1 MLSVSLFRI
10 FARFFEKT
18 FDFNYSLNETTTM
31 KQKQQSKQLLRF
43 RRWTHKSY
51 SIFNTLGKTVTIG
64 TLAAVMVAQASTQV
78 FGQTDQNHIFT
89 TDSVNRMSEV
99 EVDGVKSELLMPL
112 VDAITVFSAQEIQRA
127 GVQNLQDLLQFVQ
140 GLDLKTRGNEG
151 VQADISYRGSTF
163 DQIAILIN
171 GINYTDPQTG
181 HHNLNIP
188 IIFSEIERIEILKG
202 PGAWSAG
209 TIAFASAI
217 NIIYKE
223 KPTGSNVKV
232 VIGEHHYSLWELSL
246 RYSKNKFYIM
256 AGVNNS
262 LSSGYAKNTDFD
274 ITQFY
279 TFAGYKDQKFGDL
292 KFQVGFAA
300 KDFGANS
307 FYSLKYKDQY
317 EETRAFISSLQYEK
331 NWKSWRTSAS
341 VYYRQHHDMFQLF
354 RFDAPSWYTGDNYHL
369 TNVLGGNY
377 QLAKGSK
384 IGLTTISI
392 DARSESILS
401 TNLGDLLNNPRF
413 DYYAQDTIFKKG
425 KNRTHFSVSLSHKFF
440 IKKWIVTLGIMES
453 GNNDFGFKTY
463 GGTNI
468 EYRIRPKAVISFYI
482 NNSYRLPTYTDLF
495 YSSPTQIGNPHLKPE
510 QTLNTEVCYHQTI
523 KEFTFTGGVFY
534 KYGFQLI
541 DWVKL
546 PTEEKWHSENL
557 QNIATFGYDLSLI
570 YSPSKGFIKKV
581 KIDYTYLNITPFE
594 TVYQSL
600 YVTDYLKH
608 QVNLSL
614 HHTIYKR
621 LSAQWQ
627 FCFNDRNG
635 TYIDKITLEEH
646 PYPTVLISHL
656 KVNYEK
662 EKYQIFIEISN
673 LFNEVYFDYPNIFA
687 PGRWCK
693 AGVILAL

>member
-1 MLSVSLFRI
+1 M
-10 FARFFEKT
+10 EQK
-18 FDFNYSLNETTTM
+18 
-31 KQKQQSKQLLRF
+31 KQSNRLLRF
-43 RRWTHKSY
+43 RRWAHKSY

-64 TLAAVMVAQASTQV
+64 TLAAVMVSNASTQV
-78 FGQTDQNHIFT
+78 FGQSGHNPSFT
-89 TDSVNRMSEV
+89 TDSVNKMSEV
-99 EVDGVKSELLMPL
+99 KVDGIKAELLMPL

-209 TIAFASAI
+209 SIAFAGAI

-223 KPTGSNVKV
+223 KPTGSNIKLV
-232 VIGEHHYSLWELSL
+232 VGDHHYANGEATL
-246 RYSKNKFYIM
+246 RYTKNKFYVM
-256 AGVNNS
+256 AGINKS
-262 LSSGYAKNTDFD
+262 ISTGYTDNTDFD

-279 TFAGYKDQKFGDL
+279 TFAGYKDRKLGDL
-292 KFQVGFAA
+292 KFQLGFAA

-317 EETRAFISSLQYEK
+317 EETRALMSSLQYEK
-331 NWKSWRTSAS
+331 NWKNWRTTAS
-341 VYYRQHHDMFQLF
+341 VYYRQHHDRFQLF
-354 RFDAPSWYTGDNYHL
+354 RYDAPSWYTADNNHL
-369 TNVLGGNY
+369 THVLGGNY

-401 TNLGDLLNNPRF
+401 TNLGDLLTNPRF
-413 DYYAQDTIFKKG
+413 DFYAQDTIFKKG
-425 KNRTHFSVSLSHKFF
+425 KNRNHFSVSLSHRFF
-440 IKKWIVTLGIMES
+440 IKKWVLTLGIMES
-453 GNNDFGFKTY
+453 GNNDYGFKTY
-463 GGTNI
+463 GGANI
-468 EYRIRPKAVISFYI
+468 EYRIKPKAILNFYI
-482 NNSYRLPTYTDLF
+482 NNSYRLPTFTDLY
-495 YSSPTQIGNPHLKPE
+495 YSSPSQLGNPSLKPE
-510 QTLNTEVCYHQTI
+510 QSLNTEISYHQTF
-523 KEFTFTGGVFY
+523 KGFTFEGGVFY

-557 QNIATFGYDLSLI
+557 QNISTLGYDLSLT
-570 YSPSKGFIKKV
+570 YAPLKGFIKK
-581 KIDYTYLNITPFE
+581 ININYTYLDITPIE
-594 TVYQSL
+594 SEYQSL

-608 QVNLSL
+608 QVNLSIN
-614 HHTIYKR
+614 HTIYKR
-621 LSAQWQ
+621 FSAQWL
-627 FCFNDRNG
+627 FSFNDRNG
-635 TYIDKITLEEH
+635 KYTDKITLEEH
-646 PYPTVLISHL
+646 PYPNVLISHL

-662 EKYQIFIEISN
+662 EKYQVFLEVSN
-673 LFNEVYFDYPNIFA
+673 LFNVEYFDYPNIIA
-687 PGRWCK
+687 PGRWVK
-693 AGVILAL
+693 AGISLHL

>member
-1 MLSVSLFRI
+1 M
-10 FARFFEKT
+10 EQK
-18 FDFNYSLNETTTM
+18 
-31 KQKQQSKQLLRF
+31 KQSNRLLRF
-43 RRWTHKSY
+43 RRWAHKSY

-64 TLAAVMVAQASTQV
+64 TLAAVMVSNASTQV
-78 FGQTDQNHIFT
+78 FGQSNHNPIFT
-89 TDSVNRMSEV
+89 TDSVNKMSEV
-99 EVDGVKSELLMPL
+99 KVDGIKAELLMPL

-209 TIAFASAI
+209 SIAFAGAI

-223 KPTGSNVKV
+223 KPTGSNIKLV
-232 VIGEHHYSLWELSL
+232 VGDHHYANGEATL
-246 RYSKNKFYIM
+246 RYTKNKFYVM
-256 AGVNNS
+256 AGINKS
-262 LSSGYAKNTDFD
+262 ISTGYTDNTDFD

-279 TFAGYKDQKFGDL
+279 TFAGYKDRKLGDL
-292 KFQVGFAA
+292 KFQLGFAA

-317 EETRAFISSLQYEK
+317 EETRALISSLHYEK
-331 NWKSWRTSAS
+331 NWKNWRATAS
-341 VYYRQHHDMFQLF
+341 VYYRQHHDRFQLF
-354 RFDAPSWYTGDNYHL
+354 RYNAPSWYTADNNHL
-369 TNVLGGNY
+369 THVLGGNY

-401 TNLGDLLNNPRF
+401 TNLGDLLTNPRF
-413 DYYAQDTIFKKG
+413 DIYTQDTIFKKG
-425 KNRTHFSVSLSHKFF
+425 KNRIHFSVSLSHRFF
-440 IKKWIVTLGIMES
+440 IKKWVLTLGIMES
-453 GNNDFGFKTY
+453 GNNDYGFKTY
-463 GGTNI
+463 GGANI
-468 EYRIRPKAVISFYI
+468 EYRIKPKAIVNFYI
-482 NNSYRLPTYTDLF
+482 NNSYRLPTFTDLY
-495 YSSPTQIGNPHLKPE
+495 YSSPSQIGNPNLKPE
-510 QTLNTEVCYHQTI
+510 QSLNTEISYHQTI
-523 KEFTFTGGVFY
+523 KGFTFEGGVFY

-557 QNIATFGYDLSLI
+557 QNISTLGYDLSLT
-570 YSPSKGFIKKV
+570 YAPLKGFIKK
-581 KIDYTYLNITPFE
+581 ININYTYLDITPIE
-594 TVYQSL
+594 SEYQSL

-608 QVNLSL
+608 QVNLNIN
-614 HHTIYKR
+614 HTIYKR
-621 LSAQWQ
+621 FSAQWL
-627 FCFNDRNG
+627 FSFNDRNG
-635 TYIDKITLEEH
+635 KYTDKITLEEH
-646 PYPTVLISHL
+646 PYPNVLISHL

-662 EKYQIFIEISN
+662 EKYQVFLEVSN
-673 LFNEVYFDYPNIFA
+673 LFNVEYFDYPNIIA
-687 PGRWCK
+687 PGRWVK
-693 AGVILAL
+693 AGISLQL